1 MKKKAKLPFADI
13 TIENTNNENPAVK
26 RKNYLSLPEVRKVTT
41 HMINKVIVFPQYPK
55 DII

>member
-26 RKNYLSLPEVRKVTT
+26 RKNYLSLPEVRKVTA
-41 HMINKVIVFPQYPK
+41 HMINKIIVFPQYPK